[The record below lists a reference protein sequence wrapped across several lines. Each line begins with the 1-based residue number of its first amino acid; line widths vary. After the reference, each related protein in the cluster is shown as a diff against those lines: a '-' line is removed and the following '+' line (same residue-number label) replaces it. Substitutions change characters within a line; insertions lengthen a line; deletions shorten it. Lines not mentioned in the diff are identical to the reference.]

1 MEHADIV
8 DKIYR
13 ASIDVE
19 LWSST
24 LCAVVDYVGATAGN
38 IVYQAPDGKSSFLI
52 PGRMRED
59 LNDLYLQYYAG
70 NPYAKAFEK
79 VHPDQVAI
87 GNELIDDAAVRRT
100 AYYADICAPQDIY
113 NQLFVPHASL
123 HERGGIGGVALFLSK
138 AQDTESGLAARKLL
152 QLTPHLSRSIELSL
166 NVGSIRR
173 EANLLQPLLEAL
185 PDAAVLLDSQGE
197 IVALNSAAEDILRH
211 GDGLSINKTERTTL
225 PSISSSSKALT
236 RAIRQAL
243 EVAGGTAAQLQGTV
257 QILRPS
263 GLPPYFAQVTP
274 LPPSSFVAWDSTDSG
289 ARALLQ
295 IVDMESRATGQAEQL
310 RSIFSLTAAEAKVAV
325 LVGCG
330 YSVPETARI
339 LALSPNTVKTHTAR
353 LLSKTGVRSQAA
365 FARLM
370 ASVPTRPDRL

>member
-8 DKIYR
+8 DAIYR
-13 ASIDVE
+13 ASVNIQ

-59 LNDLYLQYYAG
+59 LNDLYLQHYAG

-79 VHPDQVAI
+79 VQPDQVAI

-100 AYYADICAPQDIY
+100 AYYADICAPQNIY

-138 AQDTESGLAARKLL
+138 AQDAENTQAARKLL

-166 NVGSIRR
+166 HVGSIRR
-173 EANLLQPLLEAL
+173 EASLLQRLLEAL
-185 PDAAVLLDSQGE
+185 PDAAMLLDSQGE
-197 IVALNSAAEDILRH
+197 IVLLNSAAEDILRR
-211 GDGLSINKTERTTL
+211 GDGLSINRHERSAL
-225 PSISSSSKALT
+225 PSISSSSKALAH
-236 RAIRQAL
+236 AIRQAI
-243 EVAGGTAAQLQGTV
+243 EIASGTATQLQGAV

-263 GLPPYFAQVTP
+263 GQPPYLAQVTP
-274 LPPSSFVAWDSTDSG
+274 LPPNSFVAWDSADSG
-289 ARALLQ
+289 ARVLLQ
-295 IVDMESRATGQAEQL
+295 IVDAESRATGQAEQL
-310 RSIFSLTAAEAKVAV
+310 RNIFSLTAAETKVAV
-325 LVGCG
+325 FVGCG
-330 YSVPETARI
+330 FSVPETARM

-370 ASVPTRPDRL
+370 ASVPAWPGQP